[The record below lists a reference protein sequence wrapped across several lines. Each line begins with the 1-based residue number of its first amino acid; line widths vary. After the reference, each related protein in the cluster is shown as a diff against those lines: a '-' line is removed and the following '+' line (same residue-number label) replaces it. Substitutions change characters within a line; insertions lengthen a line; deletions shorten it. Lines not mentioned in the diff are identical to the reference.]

1 MKQPILAI
9 SLVLMSWLSFAQ
21 ARVSWETL
29 AKVTMYR
36 EFNQNL
42 GFEVNTEPP
51 DFSPSV
57 LALDGQKVIVKGY
70 VIPVDIDLN
79 LYMVS
84 ANPFANC
91 FFCGNAGPETVVELF
106 PGGRFRRFGTDEVV
120 TFEGTLNINKDASSS
135 TVPYQLFSAREK
147 K

>member
-1 MKQPILAI
+1 MRLALII
-9 SLVLMSWLSFAQ
+9 SFVLASVGSLAQ
-21 ARVSWETL
+21 QKVSWDTF
-29 AKVTMYR
+29 AKVTMTR
-36 EFNQNL
+36 EFDQNL
-42 GFEVNTEPP
+42 GFEVNTAPP
-51 DFSPSV
+51 VFSPTV
-57 LALDGQKVIVKGY
+57 LALDGQNVLVKGY

-106 PGGRFRRFGTDEVV
+106 PAGRFRHFGTDEVV

>member
-1 MKQPILAI
+1 MRF
-9 SLVLMSWLSFAQ
+9 WLIISFALVSTGSMAQ
-21 ARVSWETL
+21 QKVSWETL
-29 AKVTMYR
+29 AKVTMTR
-36 EFNQNL
+36 EFDQNL
-42 GFEVNTEPP
+42 GFEVNTAPP
-51 DFSPSV
+51 VFSPSV
-57 LALDGQKVIVKGY
+57 LALDGQKVLVRGY

-106 PGGRFRRFGTDEVV
+106 PAGRFRRYGTDEVV
-120 TFEGTLNINKDASSS
+120 TFEGILNINKDASSS